1 MKKQQ
6 GMQPRLEMVEF
17 TVARLEDIRTLLLRW
32 RQMLAEL
39 EDAARPHMVMRTY
52 RGVGVEVEHRRP
64 GMEVLLTF
72 LAPREVLR
80 RFREDLRSQGY
91 TVQEELLLPGVLS
104 SCRLL
109 SGPKH

>member
-1 MKKQQ
+1 MQKQE

-17 TVARLEDIRTLLLRW
+17 KVARLEDIRTLLLRW
-32 RQMLAEL
+32 RQVLAEL
-39 EDAARPHMVMRTY
+39 EDQARPHMVMRTY

-80 RFREDLRSQGY
+80 RFKEDLRNQGY
-91 TVQEELLLPGVLS
+91 TVQEELLLPEVLS

-109 SGPKH
+109 SGQKH

>member
-1 MKKQQ
+1 MKQQ
-6 GMQPRLEMVEF
+6 EGLQQRLEMVEF
-17 TVARLEDIRTLLLRW
+17 KVARLEDIRVLLLRW
-32 RQMLAEL
+32 RQVLAEL
-39 EDAARPHMVMRTY
+39 EDAARPHMVMRTF
-52 RGVGVEVEHRRP
+52 RQVGVEVEHRRP

-80 RFREDLRSQGY
+80 RFKEDLRSQRY

-109 SGPKH
+109 SGAKH